1 MRFFLSG
8 TFRSGTF
15 RSGTFHSGSFRPGSF
30 RPDAFPP
37 RHFLSRHF
45 LSRHFLSRH
54 FLSRRFLSR
63 RFPPRHFSAPA
74 FCFAA
79 ALLSRVFAAPRGD
92 VRQREKALVRVGDRS
107 VVMGRDGARWG
118 RQGARPG
125 GRLPA
130 RPGVWL
136 SARQGREGRWVG
148 RKSGSDR
155 CGTVRPVGEGTRLP
169 GLPCVVHFRR
179 KGCLRSRIGGPN
191 DTNRIKNTRFGLPFN
206 EKFGMFVHM
215 NRIRLAEVTLIGH
228 ATGSLS
234 GPCAGRGTGGEN
246 IWCFM
251 SPAR

>member
-8 TFRSGTF
+8 TFPVS
-15 RSGTFHSGSFRPGSF
+15 
-30 RPDAFPP
+30 
-37 RHFLSRHF
+37 
-45 LSRHFLSRH
+45 
-54 FLSRRFLSR
+54 
-63 RFPPRHFSAPA
+63 A
-74 FCFAA
+74 FCSAA
-79 ALLSRVFAAPRGD
+79 ALLFCVFAAPRG
-92 VRQREKALVRVGDRS
+92 RGMLVREGKTHVWEGKVPRLS
-107 VVMGRDGARWG
+107 EKEGDGARWG

-234 GPCAGRGTGGEN
+234 GTCAGRGTGGEN

>member
-8 TFRSGTF
+8 TFPSRHFPSRHFPF
-15 RSGTFHSGSFRPGSF
+15 RHFPFRQ
-30 RPDAFPP
+30 FPP
-37 RHFLSRHF
+37 RQFLSRH
-45 LSRHFLSRH
+45 
-54 FLSRRFLSR
+54 FLSR

-74 FCFAA
+74 LF
-79 ALLSRVFAAPRGD
+79 
-92 VRQREKALVRVGDRS
+92 
-107 VVMGRDGARWG
+107 
-118 RQGARPG
+118 RPG
-125 GRLPA
+125 FLFCCGPFVPRVC
-130 RPGVWL
+130 RPPGGC
-136 SARQGREGRWVG
+136 SSEREGARQGGRSLGRYGKGRRSVGRREGPVG
-148 RKSGSDR
+148 RGEARSSEKGRPFGRKEPRQVRGGS
-155 CGTVRPVGEGTRLP
+155 VGGADTRLP
-169 GLPCVVHFRR
+169 EVPCGVHFRR

>member
-1 MRFFLSG
+1 MPFP
-8 TFRSGTF
+8 RSGTF

-45 LSRHFLSRH
+45 PPRHFLSRHFLSRHFLSRHFLSRH
-54 FLSRRFLSR
+54 FLSRR
-63 RFPPRHFSAPA
+63 FSAPA

-107 VVMGRDGARWG
+107 VVMGREDARSEEERGPLGEG
-118 RQGARPG
+118 R
-125 GRLPA
+125 PA
-130 RPGVWL
+130 RQ
-136 SARQGREGRWVG
+136 RREGHLVG
-148 RKSGSDR
+148 RKRNLVR

-234 GPCAGRGTGGEN
+234 GTCAGRGTGGEN

>member
-1 MRFFLSG
+1 MVAARSGYVKGGVPVRTPPFLSG
-8 TFRSGTF
+8 I
-15 RSGTFHSGSFRPGSF
+15 
-30 RPDAFPP
+30 FPP
-37 RHFLSRHF
+37 RHFQ
-45 LSRHFLSRH
+45 
-54 FLSRRFLSR
+54 
-63 RFPPRHFSAPA
+63 PRHFQPRHFSVPTLSAPA

-79 ALLSRVFAAPRGD
+79 ALLSCMFADPGRREGWMF
-92 VRQREKALVRVGDRS
+92 VRERRRS
-107 VVMGRDGARWG
+107 SGWEIARSLWEGRSLGRKKRGARWEKG
-118 RQGARPG
+118 GPLVREGKAVWSEGTPSGA
-125 GRLPA
+125 GRL
-130 RPGVWL
+130 
-136 SARQGREGRWVG
+136 GRWGGHPVA
-148 RKSGSDR
+148 
-155 CGTVRPVGEGTRLP
+155 GTALRGEFP
-169 GLPCVVHFRR
+169 A

>member
-8 TFRSGTF
+8 TFPAS
-15 RSGTFHSGSFRPGSF
+15 
-30 RPDAFPP
+30 
-37 RHFLSRHF
+37 
-45 LSRHFLSRH
+45 
-54 FLSRRFLSR
+54 
-63 RFPPRHFSAPA
+63 A
-74 FCFAA
+74 FCSAA
-79 ALLSRVFAAPRGD
+79 ALLFCVFAAPRG
-92 VRQREKALVRVGDRS
+92 RGMLVREGKTHVWEGKVPRLS
-107 VVMGRDGARWG
+107 EKEGDGARWG

-125 GRLPA
+125 GRLPV

-169 GLPCVVHFRR
+169 GLPCVANSGERVPA
-179 KGCLRSRIGGPN
+179 GPEWRPDN
-191 DTNRIKNTRFGLPFN
+191 TNRIKNTRFGLPFN